1 MNQMA
6 FTYTRARS
14 TDPTT
19 SRAAAKTA
27 ASGKA
32 ADLRR
37 TLQSEL
43 QIRHVYGLGGQTA
56 RELSASIHADY
67 YDVQRRLSETANI
80 RKTGEVR
87 DGAMV
92 WEWHAEGSAE

>member
-1 MNQMA
+1 MNQTA

-14 TDPTT
+14 TDPQT
-19 SRAAAKTA
+19 SRAAAKNA

-37 TLQSEL
+37 TLQIEL
-43 QIRHVYGLGGQTA
+43 KGRHIYGLGGQTA
-56 RELSASIHADY
+56 RELSKVLGADY
-67 YDVQRRLSETANI
+67 YDIQRRLSETANI

-92 WEWHAEGSAE
+92 WEWVA

>member
-1 MNQMA
+1 VNQLA

-14 TDPTT
+14 TDPQT
-19 SRAAAKTA
+19 SRAAAKNA

-32 ADLRR
+32 AKLRAEIQR
-37 TLQSEL
+37 ILKVVGRPL
-43 QIRHVYGLGGQTA
+43 TA
-56 RELSASIHADY
+56 REIADIADEDY

-92 WEWHAEGSAE
+92 WEWVS

>member
-1 MNQMA
+1 M
-6 FTYTRARS
+6 
-14 TDPTT
+14 
-19 SRAAAKTA
+19 
-27 ASGKA
+27 
-32 ADLRR
+32 
-37 TLQSEL
+37 
-43 QIRHVYGLGGQTA
+43 TA
-56 RELSASIHADY
+56 RQIADIHEDDY

>member
-1 MNQMA
+1 MNVS
-6 FTYTRARS
+6 FVDTRARS
-14 TDPTT
+14 TDGQT

-43 QIRHVYGLGGQTA
+43 KVRHVYGLGGQTA
-56 RELSASIHADY
+56 RELSASLRADY

-92 WEWHAEGSAE
+92 WEWVAP

>member
-1 MNQMA
+1 MTPA
-6 FTYTRARS
+6 FTYTRARASDPS
-14 TDPTT
+14 T
-19 SRAAAKTA
+19 SHAAAKNA

-32 ADLRR
+32 ADLRQR
-37 TLQSEL
+37 IQNGLQAYK
-43 QIRHVYGLGGQTA
+43 VYCVHPAGLTA
-56 RELSASIHADY
+56 REIAGRLGADY

-92 WEWHAEGSAE
+92 WEWAP